1 MHLSTI
7 QRAPCVPQTQM
18 PSARRSH
25 YTRLKDGKVTTSNL
39 ALYRQRA
46 CSSASSAKTSRGP
59 LSLTRKSRR
68 IRVIHSVTARLL
80 FSSAPRVRAFLLSS
94 LFKYKSFFFCPCQD
108 APERNATASNR
119 MPTPLL
125 LMRPSRMTE
134 HVETTSFSHSP
145 SYQKK
150 KKKHRCLRAR
160 RRSLRSDGHAT
171 LDGTRQHWGGR
182 LNPGLIIANASNLY
196 EGVLLLSVFSS
207 FIALSPPAL

>member
-1 MHLSTI
+1 MRPTNTDAFGSSFTLHSLKRRKSNDQQFGSI
-7 QRAPCVPQTQM
+7 QTACPQQ
-18 PSARRSH
+18 
-25 YTRLKDGKVTTSNL
+25 
-39 ALYRQRA
+39 RQF
-46 CSSASSAKTSRGP
+46 CKTSRGP

-94 LFKYKSFFFCPCQD
+94 LFKYKSFFFLSLPGRTGKKRYCLEQNANPTSVD
-108 APERNATASNR
+108 EALTHDGARRNNILFTFAF
-119 MPTPLL
+119 
-125 LMRPSRMTE
+125 
-134 HVETTSFSHSP
+134 V
-145 SYQKK
+145 QKKK

-160 RRSLRSDGHAT
+160 RRSPRSDGHAT

>member
-25 YTRLKDGKVTTSNL
+25 YTRLKDVKVTTSNL

-94 LFKYKSFFFCPCQD
+94 LFKYKSIFFLSLPGRTGKKRYCLEQNANPTSVDEALTHDGARRNNILFTFAFVQKRKKVTSLPPCP
-108 APERNATASNR
+108 PPL
-119 MPTPLL
+119 PTL
-125 LMRPSRMTE
+125 R
-134 HVETTSFSHSP
+134 
-145 SYQKK
+145 
-150 KKKHRCLRAR
+150 RAR
-160 RRSLRSDGHAT
+160 HAGRNPAT
-171 LDGTRQHWGGR
+171 LGR
-182 LNPGLIIANASNLY
+182 KVKPGLDY
-196 EGVLLLSVFSS
+196 CECF
-207 FIALSPPAL
+207 